1 VRIDARHL
9 LQHSFA
15 ISNVRDAR
23 GWLLFL
29 CIQMLVERFNN
40 CIFNVSSRN
49 AGNRSDSCCFGF
61 SVQER
66 KRDIVAIAYAG
77 LGRMGRDHTGDVAFS
92 LHGAVGVL
100 TEQHHADAAEDDDR
114 NRRTAVPSIGERLRS
129 VSWIER
135 STAP

>member
-1 VRIDARHL
+1 MRIDARHL

-77 LGRMGRDHTGDVAFS
+77 LGGVGRNHAMTDIVEQKSGQQMVARVPRRGS
-92 LHGAVGVL
+92 SSPLIREL
-100 TEQHHADAAEDDDR
+100 LLDR
-114 NRRTAVPSIGERLRS
+114 
-129 VSWIER
+129 IE
-135 STAP
+135 